1 MNIEHPKHRG
11 VLFDNVCEGDVFEA
25 RGSYYMKINV
35 PQNLNN
41 AVDLFDGDAVH
52 FNDVDVV
59 YPVNCRLV
67 IE

>member
-1 MNIEHPKHRG
+1 MKIEQPARND

-25 RGSYYMKINV
+25 RGSYYMKISI
-35 PQNLNN
+35 PKNLNN

-59 YPVNCRLV
+59 CPVNCRLV

>member
-1 MNIEHPKHRG
+1 MKIEQPAHSH
-11 VLFDNVCEGDVFEA
+11 VLFDDVCEGDVFEA
-25 RGSYYMKINV
+25 RGSYYMKITV

-52 FNDVDVV
+52 FNDVDPVF
-59 YPVNCRLV
+59 PVNCKLV